1 MRATATTI
9 QRDHFVDQHI
19 REAREDL
26 KTESFHEETLS
37 DFSTP

>member
-9 QRDHFVDQHI
+9 QRDHFVDQHV
-19 REAREDL
+19 REAREDP
-26 KTESFHEETLS
+26 KNESFHEETLY